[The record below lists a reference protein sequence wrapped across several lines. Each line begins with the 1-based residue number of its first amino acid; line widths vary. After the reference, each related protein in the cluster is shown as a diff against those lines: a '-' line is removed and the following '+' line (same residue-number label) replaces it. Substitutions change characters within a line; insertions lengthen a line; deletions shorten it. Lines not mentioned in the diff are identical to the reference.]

1 MKLEASHTWGKKGM
15 GILWLLQKWVWILL
29 KYSLLS
35 VTCDKTS
42 LITYLIAIVHYF
54 LADFWRKNLLN
65 WRTLLVDVN
74 TLLEHYLHYKSKKT
88 FGICYYIISIVQFGV
103 MQYWKHQYFLL
114 VMIFNNQT
122 SVLLLSNILYQ
133 FGPIPTDQALVVVG
147 ADNAIHSLNLYLVDS
162 MVIFLHTCPFK

>member
-1 MKLEASHTWGKKGM
+1 
-15 GILWLLQKWVWILL
+15 
-29 KYSLLS
+29 
-35 VTCDKTS
+35 
-42 LITYLIAIVHYF
+42 
-54 LADFWRKNLLN
+54 
-65 WRTLLVDVN
+65 
-74 TLLEHYLHYKSKKT
+74 
-88 FGICYYIISIVQFGV
+88 

-162 MVIFLHTCPFK
+162 MVIFLHTCSLK